1 MKPATQILC
10 AALMTLACSA
20 AFARTHALITVNPN
34 NFAPGQNISKATVGA
49 QLLAMYLA
57 PDASGALVPQY
68 SSGVYAQSMTPG
80 CMVLDTLPCA
90 PIGSNVLGY
99 SGASTPSASPINWG
113 DASLAVMCL
122 QSAGLC
128 FQGTTLETTP
138 ALRVNFDRPTNF
150 VSALIPFREDGG
162 FLTAFAYNSAGQP
175 LFSCY
180 GMGVENPGC
189 TVTFFLGTNPEESW
203 LQYGMSDPNSEI
215 SFVIIG
221 GAGTLRPIAQIQFDS
236 PVSLQLDGLLLK
248 VTRVAPGAGLA
259 IKVLFATVYYAVRDI
274 PATCAMLTGFS
285 HEVAALSGK
294 HINALTASQLLST
307 TQAIESA
314 LSCQ

>member
-1 MKPATQILC
+1 MKSTTQILC
-10 AALMTLACSA
+10 AALLTLACSA
-20 AFARTHALITVNPN
+20 AFAQTQALITVNPN
-34 NFAPGQNISKATVGA
+34 NFAPGQNISNGTFGA
-49 QLLAMYLA
+49 KLLAMYLA

-68 SSGVYAQSMTPG
+68 SSGVYAQSMAPG

-99 SGASTPSASPINWG
+99 SGVSTPSATAINWG

-162 FLTAFAYNSAGQP
+162 FLSAFAYNSAGQP

-189 TVTFFLGTNPEESW
+189 TVTFFSGTNPEESW
-203 LQYGMSDPNSEI
+203 LLYGMSDPNSEI

-236 PVSLQLDGLLLK
+236 PVSFQLDGLLIK
-248 VTRVAPGAGLA
+248 VTSIGPGESLA
-259 IKVLFATVYYAVRDI
+259 LKALFARVYYAAHDV
-274 PATCAMLTGFS
+274 PATCAMLTGFD
-285 HEVAALSGK
+285 HEVAAQSGK
-294 HINALTASQLLST
+294 HINALTASQLLGT
-307 TQAIESA
+307 AQAIEGA